1 MTGSQPAPPR
11 GSLTFAAACLTVS
24 LAPIAFGVVWG
35 VPQVHRVEP
44 ARTEHEIGSNYIAAL
59 PPSRFAPLLSTDGD
73 TLEKASRST
82 LALFEDGRELGP
94 PHAQHAWIREYGG
107 GLFSH
112 WGSSLYF
119 SSSDNSDPR
128 TNGRLYTVR
137 ASARLPFVAAWLWL
151 VAPTHLLSGTPGVFA
166 VCGHPSD
173 DALSRNYGVFFASYV
188 GPAEHAS
195 RGGR

>member
-1 MTGSQPAPPR
+1 MSGGPLALRTQGNDWQST
-11 GSLTFAAACLTVS
+11 LAAAWLAH
-24 LAPIAFGVVWG
+24 LRGRRLDGEPAPIAFGVVWG
-35 VPQVHRVEP
+35 VPEVHRVEP

-59 PPSRFAPLLSTDGD
+59 PPSRFAPLLSIDGD

-137 ASARLPFVAAWLWL
+137 TSARLPFVAAW
-151 VAPTHLLSGTPGVFA
+151 V
-166 VCGHPSD
+166 
-173 DALSRNYGVFFASYV
+173 
-188 GPAEHAS
+188 
-195 RGGR
+195 